1 MQTVYDHIAAN
12 NRKTWLLL
20 LLFPTVLSVLTIL
33 ATVLAFYAMGDL
45 RFAAHFV
52 TPHQEFLLSHN
63 ITVTTDNIYWLAGW
77 FFISSY
83 LPFVF
88 GVAITWMLISYFL
101 GDTMMLSFARALP
114 LEKPENPQVYR
125 LVENVAIAAGLPM
138 PKIYIINDESLNAFA
153 TGRDPKH
160 ASIALTTG
168 IIAKLE
174 PLELEGVIAHEM
186 AHIGN
191 RDIRLNMMIITGLS
205 VFAFLAEMIGRS
217 LRYSTTSN
225 SKDSGQFKILLLAI
239 MLALIVFNFFVAP
252 IIQMAISRAR
262 EYAADATGAL
272 ITRNPRAL
280 ASALQ
285 KISSDARVEI
295 LDGKKTMSTACIA
308 DPREPKVAF
317 QSMLATHPPIRS
329 RIKRL
334 MEMGG

>member
-1 MQTVYDHIAAN
+1 MKTIYDHIAAN

-20 LLFPTVLSVLTIL
+20 LLFPTALSILTIL

-45 RFAAHFV
+45 RFAAQFV
-52 TPHQEFLLSHN
+52 APHQEFLLSHN
-63 ITVTTDNIYWLAGW
+63 ITITTGNVYWLAGW

-88 GVAITWMLISYFL
+88 GVAIIWMLISYFC

-114 LEKPENPQVYR
+114 LQKQENPQVYR

-138 PKIYIINDESLNAFA
+138 PKIYIVDDESLNAFA

-168 IIAKLE
+168 IINKLG

-217 LRYSTTSN
+217 LRYPISN
-225 SKDSGQFKILLLAI
+225 NKDSGKIKILLLAV

-280 ASALQ
+280 ASALK

-317 QSMLATHPPIRS
+317 QSMLATHPPIRT

>member
-20 LLFPTVLSVLTIL
+20 LLFPTALSILTIL
-33 ATVLAFYAMGDL
+33 ATVMAFYAMGDL
-45 RFAAHFV
+45 SFAAQFV
-52 TPHQEFLLSHN
+52 VPHQEFLLSHN
-63 ITVTTDNIYWLAGW
+63 IALTTGNVYWLAGW

-83 LPFVF
+83 LPVVF

-138 PKIYIINDESLNAFA
+138 PKIYIVDDESLNAFA

-168 IIAKLE
+168 IINKLE

-205 VFAFLAEMIGRS
+205 VFAFWAEMIGRS
-217 LRYSTTSN
+217 LRYPISN
-225 SKDSGQFKILLLAI
+225 NKDSGKIKILLLAV

-317 QSMLATHPPIRS
+317 QSMLATHPPIRT

>member
-20 LLFPTVLSVLTIL
+20 LLFPTALSILTIL
-33 ATVLAFYAMGDL
+33 ATVMAFYAMGDL
-45 RFAAHFV
+45 SFAAQFV
-52 TPHQEFLLSHN
+52 VPHQEFLLSHN
-63 ITVTTDNIYWLAGW
+63 IALTTGNVYWLAGW

-83 LPFVF
+83 LPVVF
-88 GVAITWMLISYFL
+88 GGAITWMLISYFL

-138 PKIYIINDESLNAFA
+138 PKIYIVDDESLNAFA

-168 IIAKLE
+168 IINKLE

-217 LRYSTTSN
+217 LRYPISN
-225 SKDSGQFKILLLAI
+225 NKDSGKIKILLLAV

-317 QSMLATHPPIRS
+317 QSMLATHPPIRT

>member
-20 LLFPTVLSVLTIL
+20 LLFPTALSILTIL
-33 ATVLAFYAMGDL
+33 ATVMAFYAMGDL
-45 RFAAHFV
+45 SFAAQFV
-52 TPHQEFLLSHN
+52 VPHQEFLLSHN
-63 ITVTTDNIYWLAGW
+63 IALTTGNVYWLAGW

-83 LPFVF
+83 LPVVF

-138 PKIYIINDESLNAFA
+138 PKIYIVDDESLNAFA

-168 IIAKLE
+168 IINKLE

-217 LRYSTTSN
+217 LRYPISN
-225 SKDSGQFKILLLAI
+225 NKDSGKIKILLLAV

-280 ASALQ
+280 VSALQ

-317 QSMLATHPPIRS
+317 QSMLATHPPIRT

>member
-1 MQTVYDHIAAN
+1 M
-12 NRKTWLLL
+12 
-20 LLFPTVLSVLTIL
+20 
-33 ATVLAFYAMGDL
+33 
-45 RFAAHFV
+45 
-52 TPHQEFLLSHN
+52 
-63 ITVTTDNIYWLAGW
+63 
-77 FFISSY
+77 
-83 LPFVF
+83 
-88 GVAITWMLISYFL
+88 
-101 GDTMMLSFARALP
+101 
-114 LEKPENPQVYR
+114 PQ
-125 LVENVAIAAGLPM
+125 
-138 PKIYIINDESLNAFA
+138 IYIVDDESLNAFA

-168 IIAKLE
+168 IINKLE

-217 LRYSTTSN
+217 LRYPISN
-225 SKDSGQFKILLLAI
+225 NKDSGKIKILLLAV

-317 QSMLATHPPIRS
+317 QSMLATHPPIRT

-334 MEMGG
+334 MEMVG

>member
-20 LLFPTVLSVLTIL
+20 LLFPTALSILTIL
-33 ATVLAFYAMGDL
+33 ATVMAFYAMGDL
-45 RFAAHFV
+45 SFAAQFV
-52 TPHQEFLLSHN
+52 VPHQEFLLSHN
-63 ITVTTDNIYWLAGW
+63 IALTTGNVYWLAGW

-83 LPFVF
+83 LPVVF

-138 PKIYIINDESLNAFA
+138 PKIYIVDDESLNAFA

-168 IIAKLE
+168 IINKLE

-217 LRYSTTSN
+217 LRYPISN
-225 SKDSGQFKILLLAI
+225 NKDSGKIKILLLAV

-317 QSMLATHPPIRS
+317 QSMLATHPPIRT